1 MLRRRHPLPA
11 ARAYRRVIGSR
22 TMRSGVD
29 ELGQRVLVVA
39 FDGWNDA
46 GEAAS
51 AAIAHIRES
60 SAYREVFAVDPELY
74 FDYQYTRP
82 QVRLDADGSRRLV
95 WPDATLWRPLPDG
108 EDGDHAEGARLW
120 LLSGYEPARA
130 WQGFVAELIDAAL
143 REDIT
148 GIIALGSMMSD
159 VPHTRPI
166 SVFAGSENE
175 ALRSALGLEKP
186 TYEGPAGILT
196 VLSTAAE
203 AAGIP
208 CAALWASVPH
218 YVAGHTPSPKATLA
232 LLDRLGELTGAVVPR
247 GELPAQSLAWEA
259 SIDAAASDD
268 EEMTEYIHQLEQTR
282 DTWDSPEASGDAIA
296 QEFERYLRRGGD
308 GPGKGPGAP
317 GRDSD
322 GPRRQ

>member
-1 MLRRRHPLPA
+1 M
-11 ARAYRRVIGSR
+11 
-22 TMRSGVD
+22 D

-51 AAIAHIRES
+51 AAVAHIRES
-60 SAYREVFAVDPELY
+60 GAYREVYAVDPELY

-82 QVRLDADGSRRLV
+82 QVKMDAEGTRSLV
-95 WPDATLWRPLPDG
+95 WPDATLWRPLHPG
-108 EDGDHAEGARLW
+108 EGARLW
-120 LLSGYEPARA
+120 LLSGFEPARA
-130 WQGFVAELIDAAL
+130 WQAFVAELIDAAL

-148 GIIALGSMMSD
+148 GIVALGSMMSD

-166 SVFAGSENE
+166 SIFAGSENE
-175 ALRSALGLEKP
+175 ALRAEFGLEKP

-232 LLDRLGELTGAVVPR
+232 LLDRLTELTGAVVPR
-247 GELPAQSLAWEA
+247 GELPAESLAWEA

-268 EEMTEYIHQLEQTR
+268 EEMTEYIRQLEQTR

-296 QEFERYLRRGGD
+296 KEFERYLRRGGD
-308 GPGKGPGAP
+308 GPNSGPGP
-317 GRDSD
+317 KGHGGPNSGR
-322 GPRRQ
+322 

>member
-1 MLRRRHPLPA
+1 VDALG
-11 ARAYRRVIGSR
+11 RRVLI
-22 TMRSGVD
+22 T
-29 ELGQRVLVVA
+29 A

-51 AAIAHIRES
+51 AAVALLREQG
-60 SAYREVFAVDPELY
+60 AYEPVFSIDPELY

-82 QVRLDADGSRRLV
+82 HVTMD
-95 WPDATLWRPLPDG
+95 
-108 EDGDHAEGARLW
+108 AEGRRSLRWPEATMLRPTATQRGSTELW
-120 LLSGYEPARA
+120 LLTGVEPARA
-130 WQGFVAELIDAAL
+130 WQAFAGEFVDVAL

-148 GIIALGSMMSD
+148 GMVSLGSMMSD

-175 ALRSALGLEKP
+175 KVRAALDLERSS
-186 TYEGPAGILT
+186 YEGPVGILS
-196 VLSTAAE
+196 VLSEVAD

-208 CAALWASVPH
+208 SASLWASVPH

-232 LLDRLGELTGAVVPR
+232 LLDRLEDLTGAQVPR
-247 GELPAQSLAWEA
+247 GDLATEALAWEA
-259 SIDAAASDD
+259 SIDAAAADD
-268 EEMTEYIHQLEQTR
+268 EEMSEYIRQLEQTR

-308 GPGKGPGAP
+308 GPSKP
-317 GRDSD
+317 GRDD
-322 GPRRQ
+322 PRR